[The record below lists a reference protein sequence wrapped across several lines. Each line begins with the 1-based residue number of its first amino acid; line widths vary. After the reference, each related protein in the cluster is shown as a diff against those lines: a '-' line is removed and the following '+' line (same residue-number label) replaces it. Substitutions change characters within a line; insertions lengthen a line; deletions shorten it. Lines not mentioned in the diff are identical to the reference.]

1 MRKLF
6 VSCLILI
13 GSITPSFAGD
23 LVFIC
28 EKENHFIVKDLVDGR
43 ASMTVTT
50 GTSQI
55 ELKVR
60 KIASANESRFNLVM
74 LDRKSGNAGQMTI
87 GIFEEV
93 QIGDYSC
100 MVRD

>member
-1 MRKLF
+1 MKKLF
-6 VSCLILI
+6 FSFLIII
-13 GSITPSFAGD
+13 GTLSSSFAGD

-28 EKENHFIVKDLVDGR
+28 EKENHSIVKDLVDGR

-50 GTSQI
+50 GSSQI
-55 ELKVR
+55 ELKLR
-60 KIASANESRFNLVM
+60 KINSGNDSRFNLVM
-74 LDRKSGNAGQMTI
+74 LDRKSGNAGQMMI

>member
-1 MRKLF
+1 MKKF
-6 VSCLILI
+6 FFSCLILI
-13 GSITPSFAGD
+13 GTLSSAFAGD

-28 EKENHFIVKDLVDGR
+28 EKENDFIVKDLIDGR
-43 ASMTVTT
+43 AWMTVNT
-50 GTSQI
+50 GSSQV

-60 KIASANESRFNLVM
+60 KITSATVSRFNLVM

-87 GIFEEV
+87 EIFEEV
-93 QIGDYSC
+93 QIGDYVC